1 MTIPWG
7 WTGAS
12 AGAEHS
18 APPQHQPVQQ
28 RRNARHDGRRTAGRP
43 ARDDE
48 QPSVRVVVGRTV
60 LPVPALA
67 STARGSRRGLVRGGL
82 RQHRTEDL
90 REPAAPRAC
99 ALVGLSG
106 LSGTAFR
113 FRHISIVPDAESGPA
128 RTSAIIP
135 PHTPRGTAVSL
146 RKHPAAGG
154 TLAPPTA
161 PPSAMADVAPRSTI
175 RTSVLPGRGA
185 APARTRRR
193 RALRGLS
200 YRDRSGTMGDAGR
213 TWQRVGVHR
222 PLRATFRAGG
232 QHRCPQHHSI
242 LRCAIPGGDR

>member
-1 MTIPWG
+1 MPSTRRRLS
-7 WTGAS
+7 TDRCSSGATPATT
-12 AGAEHS
+12 AGAR
-18 APPQHQPVQQ
+18 P
-28 RRNARHDGRRTAGRP
+28 DGRP
-43 ARDDE
+43 ATTSSRQSASWWGGRFSRYQRSLPLPADPAAGSSE
-48 QPSVRVVVGRTV
+48 VVSG
-60 LPVPALA
+60 
-67 STARGSRRGLVRGGL
+67 STAPKISASRRR
-82 RQHRTEDL
+82 RARA
-90 REPAAPRAC
+90 RSSASPASPAPRSDSATSP
-99 ALVGLSG
+99 LSP
-106 LSGTAFR
+106 TRRA
-113 FRHISIVPDAESGPA
+113 VPPGHRRSSPP
-128 RTSAIIP
+128 T

-154 TLAPPTA
+154 TLAPPAA